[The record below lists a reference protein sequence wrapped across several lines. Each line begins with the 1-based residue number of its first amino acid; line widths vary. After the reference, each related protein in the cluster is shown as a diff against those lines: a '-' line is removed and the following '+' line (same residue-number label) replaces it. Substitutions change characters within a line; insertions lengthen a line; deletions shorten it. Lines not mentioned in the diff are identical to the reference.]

1 MGFGHLERL
10 QYKDALEQR
19 EAQRHDPLGGLFSAV
34 IKTVQESE
42 ESGHHVDGQQEE
54 PTQEHTPP
62 WQPATRC
69 TLFLLLHY
77 DGGTWVRGGGGHME
91 KFEL

>member
-1 MGFGHLERL
+1 MKGFRHLERL

-34 IKTVQESE
+34 FKAIQQGE
-42 ESGHHVDGQQEE
+42 ESGHPADGQQEE

-62 WQPATRC
+62 GQPATLC
-69 TLFLLLHY
+69 TLFLLLLYHWRT
-77 DGGTWVRGGGGHME
+77 GGSI
-91 KFEL
+91 